1 MLWESVAGDGLG
13 INLKEGDAQT
23 IGISYGMLRL
33 EKQCMW
39 FMEIPCGL
47 RLKIVC
53 MKSGVKFRKSPN
65 LGRLKFEL

>member
-1 MLWESVAGDGLG
+1 MPWESVAGDGLG

-39 FMEIPCGL
+39 LMEIPCGL

-53 MKSGVKFRKSPN
+53 V
-65 LGRLKFEL
+65 